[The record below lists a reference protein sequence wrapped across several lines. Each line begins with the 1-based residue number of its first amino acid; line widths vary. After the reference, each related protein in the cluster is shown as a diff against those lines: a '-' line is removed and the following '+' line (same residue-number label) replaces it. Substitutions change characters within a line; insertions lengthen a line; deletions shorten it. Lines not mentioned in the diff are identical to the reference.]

1 MSRFSGFNGNRRTFL
16 ARLSQAALA
25 AGSTSLFPAGPARA
39 AEGVKVTEFIWTGA
53 QETVPRKVAARYAQ
67 ANAGTQVEFVS
78 GTNAAVFPKLK
89 ASLDID
95 PNSPLL
101 NFGFFNMESSE
112 RGRTANM
119 WLPLQPSRVPNL
131 KTIRPEFQRSDN
143 VGAILC
149 MDVCGIVYNTEKVK
163 TPPQSWHDLFNPR
176 YKGRVA
182 LFDAY
187 WAGNGLLAM
196 ARLLGGS
203 EDNVE
208 PAFRLYEDAAG
219 AGQFRAL
226 YTSNAQLL
234 QMLTSGEVW
243 MAPYFRG
250 IALPWQKQGAPVG
263 YAIPREG
270 QVAFPEGFQLVRG
283 SSAAQQRVA
292 QDLINQM
299 LAPEAVLD
307 YCTTA
312 SVLPL
317 TTNLTLPPG
326 IANDPAIS
334 QLAMSKLIH
343 LDFAKIAKYNE
354 KWTSMWNQRV
364 KANLA

>member
-1 MSRFSGFNGNRRTFL
+1 M
-16 ARLSQAALA
+16 
-25 AGSTSLFPAGPARA
+25 
-39 AEGVKVTEFIWTGA
+39 
-53 QETVPRKVAARYAQ
+53 
-67 ANAGTQVEFVS
+67 
-78 GTNAAVFPKLK
+78 
-89 ASLDID
+89 
-95 PNSPLL
+95 
-101 NFGFFNMESSE
+101 
-112 RGRTANM
+112 
-119 WLPLQPSRVPNL
+119 
-131 KTIRPEFQRSDN
+131 
-143 VGAILC
+143 C
-149 MDVCGIVYNTEKVK
+149 MDVCGIVYNTDKIK
-163 TPPQSWHDLFNPR
+163 TPPQSWHDLFDPK
-176 YKGRVA
+176 YKGKVA

-196 ARLLGGS
+196 AKLMGGS
-203 EDNVE
+203 EDNME
-208 PAFRLYEDAAG
+208 PAFKLYEDAAK

-250 IALPWQKQGAPVG
+250 IALPWKKQGAPVG
-263 YAIPREG
+263 YAMPKEG

-317 TTNLTLPPG
+317 TTNLTLPPE

-334 QLAMSKLIH
+334 QQAMSKLIH

-354 KWTSMWNQRV
+354 KWTSTWNQRV